1 MIPPHLAAPARHCTF
16 GQAAVE
22 IPPCASAVHRS
33 SRGALFLAF
42 VCGCA
47 CEACAGPGGAGPRRM
62 SMDAAIEEVDPEE
75 AHREALMRHL
85 TTLNK
90 DKNGILKM
98 ITKNSKGFLKSM
110 HEIKNYAS
118 PPEVLIK
125 VMVALF
131 VLLDTS
137 GFEEY
142 LGEDYDKYPNPS
154 TKVWIFTRGH
164 IIVQCRHPNSILR
177 MLAKGC
183 KGKAMSDESV
193 ENVEKERLVMKGVES
208 WISDVEMSA
217 VERASQVGPIMLK
230 WVRLTLHQAKVES
243 ELGTIENTYIVE
255 KRRKKAKDDWK
266 ALGVNFMGLGA
277 MGKDSEAPK
286 WKRKAGNSV
295 SD

>member
-1 MIPPHLAAPARHCTF
+1 
-16 GQAAVE
+16 
-22 IPPCASAVHRS
+22 
-33 SRGALFLAF
+33 
-42 VCGCA
+42 
-47 CEACAGPGGAGPRRM
+47 M

-193 ENVEKERLVMKGVES
+193 ENVEKEVDFGALEAALVPQDFGL
-208 WISDVEMSA
+208 IS
-217 VERASQVGPIMLK
+217 K
-230 WVRLTLHQAKVES
+230 WFMAADLVVCHKAKVES